1 MTFDFDS
8 RPSTSPL
15 VEVIWRTRSERD
27 ADSFISV
34 AVTQWEMVI
43 TQQYGRA
50 VCTIRGPETKASPAP
65 IPPDAEFFGITF
77 KLGAFM
83 PALPVGNL
91 VDGGIHLPEATGQSF
106 WLQGSTW
113 QLPTFDNADTF
124 VEKLIRQGLLAYE
137 PVVDEVLQG
146 RIGTLSLRSVQRRFL
161 RATGLTHGTVY
172 QIQRARYA
180 MGLLQQGIG
189 IHDTVAQA
197 GYADQPHLT
206 RSLKR
211 FMGQTPAQLLAVS
224 ATR

>member
-8 RPSTSPL
+8 RPSASPL
-15 VEVIWRTRSERD
+15 VEVIWRTRIERD

-43 TQQYGRA
+43 TKQYGRA
-50 VCTIRGPETKASPAP
+50 TCTIRGPETKASPAP
-65 IPPDAEFFGITF
+65 IPQDAEFFGITF
-77 KLGAFM
+77 RLGTFM
-83 PALPVGNL
+83 PRLPIGNL
-91 VDGGIHLPEATGQSF
+91 VNGGVHLPGATGQFF

-124 VEKLIRQGLLAYE
+124 VERLVRQGQLIYE
-137 PVVDEVLQG
+137 PVVDDVLQG
-146 RIGTLSLRSVQRRFL
+146 RFCDLSLHSMQRRFL
-161 RATGLTHGTVY
+161 RATGLTHGTVS

-180 MGLLQQGIG
+180 MGLLQQGIC

-211 FMGQTPAQLLAVS
+211 FIGQTPAQLMTIS